1 MKPVVW
7 KTQLLSSVLLT
18 VTSALAPCS
27 HEEVDSRIFVHVK
40 DMAQQGKTKV
50 LIRTVDTNVVVI
62 AVANFLQI
70 GVAELWVAFG
80 TGKSYRCIE
89 VQNLPVW
96 TPC

>member
-40 DMAQQGKTKV
+40 DMSQQEKNECWSGL
-50 LIRTVDTNVVVI
+50 LI
-62 AVANFLQI
+62 L
-70 GVAELWVAFG
+70 
-80 TGKSYRCIE
+80 
-89 VQNLPVW
+89 VW
-96 TPC
+96 WS